1 MKNVCIFALAA
12 MVLTAC
18 EKTIES
24 EENVDEVIT
33 TDGKPVMGKRF
44 TFTVKGDFT
53 SEWKPVTRGYLSAD
67 GKDMTDL
74 WIFDYVDGQLVQQL
88 HQGDNTAENFGKP
101 QMTLSYG
108 THHLYFVA
116 SRGASP
122 VLNVADHTIK
132 WSSVRDTFWKDYE
145 VSVVST
151 SNGNRAVTLDRVVTK
166 LMLTFTDAISSDAFS
181 INFTPDTWYYGMDY
195 TSGEPTE
202 ATTSQTVVTS
212 LPESYKGQSDVV
224 LSYFSLSPSSEWTSN
239 VSLNSKD
246 ADGNIIGQAN
256 MTAVPFVR
264 NRQTEYS
271 GPLFTSGGELLLSL
285 DGDWETSATGSW

>member
-1 MKNVCIFALAA
+1 M
-12 MVLTAC
+12 
-18 EKTIES
+18 
-24 EENVDEVIT
+24 
-33 TDGKPVMGKRF
+33 P
-44 TFTVKGDFT
+44 
-53 SEWKPVTRGYLSAD
+53 
-67 GKDMTDL
+67 
-74 WIFDYVDGQLVQQL
+74 
-88 HQGDNTAENFGKP
+88 
-101 QMTLSYG
+101 
-108 THHLYFVA
+108 A
-116 SRGASP
+116 S
-122 VLNVADHTIK
+122 I
-132 WSSVRDTFWKDYE
+132 WKDYE

-151 SNGNRAVTLDRVVTK
+151 SNGNRSVTLDRVVTK
-166 LMLTFTDAISSDAFS
+166 LMLTFTDAISIDAFS
-181 INFTPDTWYYGMDY
+181 INFTPSTWYYGMDY
-195 TSGEPTE
+195 TTGEPTE

-271 GPLFTSGGELLLSL
+271 GPLFTSGGELSLSL

>member
-1 MKNVCIFALAA
+1 MAA
-12 MVLTAC
+12 S
-18 EKTIES
+18 I
-24 EENVDEVIT
+24 
-33 TDGKPVMGKRF
+33 
-44 TFTVKGDFT
+44 
-53 SEWKPVTRGYLSAD
+53 
-67 GKDMTDL
+67 
-74 WIFDYVDGQLVQQL
+74 
-88 HQGDNTAENFGKP
+88 
-101 QMTLSYG
+101 
-108 THHLYFVA
+108 
-116 SRGASP
+116 
-122 VLNVADHTIK
+122 
-132 WSSVRDTFWKDYE
+132 WKDYE

-195 TSGEPTE
+195 TTGEPTE

-256 MTAVPFVR
+256 MSTVPFVR

-271 GPLFTSGGELLLSL
+271 GPLFTSGGELSLSL
-285 DGDWETSATGSW
+285 DGDWDTSVTGSW